1 MTKIRDYN
9 VIYTD
14 GSKLDQKVGC
24 AIYLENLNIKL
35 GYKLPDFAS
44 IFTAEI
50 FAIKKAIELIQRH
63 KIMKT
68 VIFTDSKSSIETL
81 QNLYNKT
88 QTSDILF
95 YEVWFDII
103 RLMRIEYT
111 IKIIWIKAHSGIKG
125 NEIADKLAKQATK
138 NGSIMHVATYK
149 DYVKRC
155 KNRNFKEWQKVWI
168 DPNETRGAY
177 YRICNPTVGSRMW
190 QESFKFEDRR
200 TLVTLTR
207 LRLNHGSFPSH
218 LHRIGVAAS
227 NVCRCGKA
235 VGSSEH
241 LILECGLFEKNRQD
255 MLNKLHEC
263 SCIEKPVNLVTILR
277 SRPNKI
283 K

>member
-95 YEVWFDII
+95 YEVWYDIN
-103 RLMRIEYT
+103 RLMRIGYT

-155 KNRNFKEWQKVWI
+155 KIEILKSGKK
-168 DPNETRGAY
+168 Y
-177 YRICNPTVGSRMW
+177 GSIQMRLEGHIIEYAIQQW
-190 QESFKFEDRR
+190 EAECGKSFKFEDRR

-227 NVCRCGKA
+227 NASRWPFHTLENTDDDLPGVPPSA
-235 VGSSEH
+235 
-241 LILECGLFEKNRQD
+241 ILV
-255 MLNKLHEC
+255 HTV
-263 SCIEKPVNLVTILR
+263 P
-277 SRPNKI
+277 SREVFVS
-283 K
+283 